1 MVGARVEAKGEEE
14 RERRGG
20 GLGRKV
26 WAFLFEPDLGDC
38 KDSAPSGSRNTASGP
53 SVSGRTSAETAILR

>member
-1 MVGARVEAKGEEE
+1 MVGARVEAEGEEE

-26 WAFLFEPDLGDC
+26 WAFLFEPDLGDTY
-38 KDSAPSGSRNTASGP
+38 G
-53 SVSGRTSAETAILR
+53 E

>member
-1 MVGARVEAKGEEE
+1 MVGARVEAEGEEE

-26 WAFLFEPDLGDC
+26 WAFLFEPDLGNC
-38 KDSAPSGSRNTASGP
+38 KDGAPSESRIAASGP
-53 SVSGRTSAETAILR
+53 SVSDRISAETAILR